1 MEFSTCVRA
10 FVCNPKGEILL
21 IKHKEDLPWTL
32 PWWHVEQDEELDI
45 ALLRELKE
53 EFDLS
58 VRFEGES
65 YQAAENFIRVQPLP
79 LTIHTICYE
88 KSNGRLVTKQE
99 LFYKVWTDQ
108 DISYQQDSEIFAWKW
123 RSVEEILDS
132 RHGIIY
138 PNIKNI
144 VSQYF

>member
-1 MEFSTCVRA
+1 M
-10 FVCNPKGEILL
+10 
-21 IKHKEDLPWTL
+21 
-32 PWWHVEQDEELDI
+32 
-45 ALLRELKE
+45 LRELKE

-88 KSNGRLVTKQE
+88 SSHGRLVTKQE

-144 VSQYF
+144 VSQRF